1 MEVLVRNEGHPGVE
15 YDSIRRLI
23 RLVKVENER
32 VCVVANPITS
42 SVPEVIVTKKSW
54 CIGRMKIAWVD
65 SSMIVEFNE
74 RMKLFESLSFTISV
88 LDSNMVLVYL
98 TLASITNEVKGLFTL
113 VSTTSDQARLA
124 SDDPMSLLIN

>member
-1 MEVLVRNEGHPGVE
+1 
-15 YDSIRRLI
+15 
-23 RLVKVENER
+23 
-32 VCVVANPITS
+32 
-42 SVPEVIVTKKSW
+42 
-54 CIGRMKIAWVD
+54 
-65 SSMIVEFNE
+65 MIVEFNE

-124 SDDPMSLLIN
+124 SDDPMSLLINSFIH